1 MKRFGDFQVVFVA
14 VAAYNFTS
22 PEVRADSIVD
32 MQRWELHPSSDVE
45 SHQITLEVADNL
57 KQTHATSPRILEA
70 APAGLGVR
78 LGAGRVLKRSVR

>member
-1 MKRFGDFQVVFVA
+1 MVFVA

-22 PEVRADSIVD
+22 PEVGADRIVD
-32 MQRWELHPSSDVE
+32 IPRWEFYPSSDVE

-70 APAGLGVR
+70 APAGLGVS